1 MDKVKV
7 AVLGATGLVG
17 QKFIQLLN
25 NHPWFEVVA
34 VTASERNVGKKYG
47 EAVSWYHEGG
57 IPEYVRGLVLRRS
70 DPEEIPGDVE
80 YVFSAL
86 PRSVAQEV
94 EPLFAKK
101 GFKVISNAGAFRMDS
116 DVPLIIPEIN
126 WDHIELINVQR
137 RRRGWS
143 GAIVKNSNCTT
154 AILVLSLKPLVDYFG
169 VRRVI
174 VTTMQ
179 ALSGA
184 GYRGVPSM
192 AIIDNIIPYIEGEE
206 WKVENEGLKILGKLS
221 GDHVEYADIKIS
233 ATTARVPT
241 LYGHL
246 ESVHVEL
253 KNKPKSLDEIV
264 DAMREF
270 EGIPQK
276 LKLPL
281 APEKPVL
288 VVSDPDR
295 PQPRLDRNA
304 GKGMAVV
311 VGKVSWASNIG
322 DSWVK
327 YVVLGH
333 NLVRGA
339 AGNTILIA
347 EAMYRLGVG

>member
-1 MDKVKV
+1 MGKVKV

-17 QKFIQLLN
+17 QKFIQLLS

-34 VTASERNVGKKYG
+34 VTASERNIGKRYG

-57 IPEYVRGLVLRRS
+57 VPEYVKDLVLKRS
-70 DPEEIPGDVE
+70 DPNEIPDDVE

-86 PRSVAQEV
+86 PKTVAREV
-94 EPLFAKK
+94 EPLFARK
-101 GFKVISNAGAFRMDS
+101 GFKVISNAGAFRMDP
-116 DVPLIIPEIN
+116 DIPLIIPEIN
-126 WDHIELINVQR
+126 WDHIGLISVQR
-137 RRRGWS
+137 RRRGWR
-143 GAIVKNSNCTT
+143 GVIVKNSNCTT
-154 AILVLSLKPLVDYFG
+154 AILVLSLKPLIDYFG

-192 AIIDNIIPYIEGEE
+192 AIIDNIVPYIEGEE
-206 WKVENEGLKILGKLS
+206 WKVENEGLKILGRFLK
-221 GDHVEYADIKIS
+221 DHVEYADIKIS
-233 ATTARVPT
+233 ATTTRVPT

-264 DAMREF
+264 DAMESF
-270 EGIPQK
+270 KGIPQK
-276 LKLPL
+276 LGLPL
-281 APEKPVL
+281 APKKPVL
-288 VVSDPDR
+288 VVSAPDR
-295 PQPRLDRNA
+295 PQPRLDRNVD
-304 GKGMAVV
+304 KGMAVV
-311 VGKVSWASNIG
+311 VGRLSWASNIG
-322 DSWVK
+322 DNWVK

-347 EAMYRLGVG
+347 EAMFKQGVN